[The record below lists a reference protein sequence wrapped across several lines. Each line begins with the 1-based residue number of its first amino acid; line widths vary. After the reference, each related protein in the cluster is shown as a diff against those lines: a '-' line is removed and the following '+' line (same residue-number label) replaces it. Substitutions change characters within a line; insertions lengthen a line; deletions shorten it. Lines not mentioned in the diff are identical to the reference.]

1 LRAKGFHGWKKFFL
15 FLKSSLLILWGK
27 LSVMFEYEEQ
37 HRLRHEMWERLRKED
52 RPIEEIERDFKAIGL
67 LDEEG
72 NPTDLYIR
80 IAPYLEREAARHQ
93 S

>member
-1 LRAKGFHGWKKFFL
+1 
-15 FLKSSLLILWGK
+15 
-27 LSVMFEYEEQ
+27 MFEHEEQ
-37 HRLRHEMWERLRKED
+37 HRLVREMLEQRRKEP
-52 RPIEEIERDFKAIGL
+52 RTIEEIEETFKAIGL

-80 IAPYLEREAARHQ
+80 IAPYLEREAARHR

>member
-1 LRAKGFHGWKKFFL
+1 
-15 FLKSSLLILWGK
+15 
-27 LSVMFEYEEQ
+27 MFEYAEQ
-37 HRLRHEMWERLRKED
+37 HRLTQEMLEQMRKEP
-52 RPIEEIERDFKAIGL
+52 RTIEEIERDFKAIGL

>member
-1 LRAKGFHGWKKFFL
+1 
-15 FLKSSLLILWGK
+15 
-27 LSVMFEYEEQ
+27 MFEYEEQ
-37 HRLRHEMWERLRKED
+37 HRLLSEMLEQRRKEP
-52 RPIEEIERDFKAIGL
+52 RTIEEIEGTFKRIGL

-80 IAPYLEREAARHQ
+80 IAPYLEREAARHR

>member
-1 LRAKGFHGWKKFFL
+1 
-15 FLKSSLLILWGK
+15 
-27 LSVMFEYEEQ
+27 MFEYEKQ
-37 HRLRHEMWERLRKED
+37 QRLLSEMWEQRRKEP
-52 RPIEEIERDFKAIGL
+52 RTIEEIEETFKRIGL

-80 IAPYLEREAARHQ
+80 IAPFLEREAARHR

>member
-1 LRAKGFHGWKKFFL
+1 
-15 FLKSSLLILWGK
+15 
-27 LSVMFEYEEQ
+27 MFEYEKQ
-37 HRLRHEMWERLRKED
+37 QRLLSEMLERERKEP
-52 RPIEEIERDFKAIGL
+52 RTIEEIEETFKRIGL

>member
-1 LRAKGFHGWKKFFL
+1 
-15 FLKSSLLILWGK
+15 
-27 LSVMFEYEEQ
+27 MFEYEKQQRLLSELLEQ
-37 HRLRHEMWERLRKED
+37 RRKEP
-52 RPIEEIERDFKAIGL
+52 RTIEEIEETFKRIGL

-80 IAPYLEREAARHQ
+80 IAPYLEREAARHR

>member
-1 LRAKGFHGWKKFFL
+1 
-15 FLKSSLLILWGK
+15 
-27 LSVMFEYEEQ
+27 MFDYEEQ

>member
-1 LRAKGFHGWKKFFL
+1 
-15 FLKSSLLILWGK
+15 
-27 LSVMFEYEEQ
+27 MFEYEKQ
-37 HRLRHEMWERLRKED
+37 QRLLSEMLERERKEP
-52 RPIEEIERDFKAIGL
+52 RTIEEIEETFKRIGL

-80 IAPYLEREAARHQ
+80 IAPYLEREAARHR

>member
-1 LRAKGFHGWKKFFL
+1 
-15 FLKSSLLILWGK
+15 
-27 LSVMFEYEEQ
+27 MFEYEEQ